1 MLYDFHTHS
10 FLSDGVLGPME
21 LIRRAW
27 AHGYNAIAVTDHVG
41 PGNME
46 IVLPQVIRDCEVCR
60 RSWGIQA
67 IPGVELTHVPAD
79 AIPQLAHAAKQLGA
93 KIVVVHGETIMEPV
107 EPGTNLAA
115 VTCPHVDILAH
126 PGLLTLEEA
135 GLAAQN
141 NVYLEISA
149 RKGHSLTNGHVFKM
163 GRAAGAKFLLDSDS
177 HEPGDLL
184 TEEFARKVALG
195 AGLSDDELKEVLETN
210 PQDLLRRI
218 ESAGL

>member
-1 MLYDFHTHS
+1 MLS
-10 FLSDGVLGPME
+10 PVE

-27 AHGYNAIAVTDHVG
+27 ARGYNAIAVTDHVG

-46 IVLPQVIRDCEVCR
+46 TVLQQVIRDCEVCR
-60 RSWGIQA
+60 RSWGILA
-67 IPGVELTHVPAD
+67 IPGVELTHVPAN

-149 RKGHSLTNGHVFKM
+149 RKGHSLTNGRVYKA
-163 GRAAGAKFLLDSDS
+163 GRVAGAKFLLDSDS

-195 AGLSDDELKEVLETN
+195 AGLSEDELKEVLETN

-218 ESAGL
+218 ESAGP

>member
-79 AIPQLAHAAKQLGA
+79 AIAQLAHAAKQLGA

-163 GRAAGAKFLLDSDS
+163 GRAAGAKFLVDSDS